1 MLTFSTRATCRLS
14 LAVIPKNVNL
24 YRCSSR
30 SFRSVG
36 TNYRIGSGS
45 DRHFSSATK
54 SIDELLLEAQSGNVD
69 SITEVGK
76 YYLDKGDLDARKW
89 LKLACDLGH
98 SEAPFLL
105 GVMLIENPSSDMDEL
120 PFSSTESPD
129 DSAESRRNAVLKE
142 IKDATQTARTARK
155 IKIQLKRKKA
165 VATGGDVDEK
175 ITTYDLGLE
184 YLRTSCRQNNGRAL
198 CYLGNILLS
207 KDTNDDVTEA
217 MLLYE
222 KAANL
227 IPAQRDALFN
237 LGSLFFHGRDG
248 MLDVDFKKSFEY
260 YKRAAD
266 LGDISSAFWV
276 GYSYAIGENGA
287 CDELRNIS
295 INPELALKYL
305 SLCDPADH
313 GHGLFI
319 LSTLY
324 RSGLKAT
331 DSNGNIIECYG
342 HNIEPD
348 KDLFIKYLMRSVDLG
363 DSSGLNTLARLYLN
377 LSESENYFPKD
388 EVKGIDLL
396 NRASTGGD
404 SEVRHISAVLRLFY
418 YFV

>member
-155 IKIQLKRKKA
+155 IKIQLKR
-165 VATGGDVDEK
+165 D
-175 ITTYDLGLE
+175 
-184 YLRTSCRQNNGRAL
+184 R
-198 CYLGNILLS
+198 
-207 KDTNDDVTEA
+207 
-217 MLLYE
+217 
-222 KAANL
+222 
-227 IPAQRDALFN
+227 
-237 LGSLFFHGRDG
+237 
-248 MLDVDFKKSFEY
+248 KS
-260 YKRAAD
+260 
-266 LGDISSAFWV
+266 V
-276 GYSYAIGENGA
+276 
-287 CDELRNIS
+287 
-295 INPELALKYL
+295 
-305 SLCDPADH
+305 
-313 GHGLFI
+313 
-319 LSTLY
+319 
-324 RSGLKAT
+324 
-331 DSNGNIIECYG
+331 
-342 HNIEPD
+342 
-348 KDLFIKYLMRSVDLG
+348 V
-363 DSSGLNTLARLYLN
+363 
-377 LSESENYFPKD
+377 
-388 EVKGIDLL
+388 
-396 NRASTGGD
+396 
-404 SEVRHISAVLRLFY
+404 
-418 YFV
+418 